1 MLSRWRQ
8 LGFRRRGDTIDV
20 DRLLR
25 LQAHEAR
32 IAPEPGLRRRI
43 LAALREATLR
53 REQVPARQG
62 PVGFAWAAACGLL
75 VLLCAAAALTLGTPS
90 RPLPGPVA
98 AGGGAKALSLLSLDT
113 GRLETALGTRLSPGP
128 DPWEG
133 PLMEEARLLV
143 ADARQARA
151 ALLARLPRAPG
162 G

>member
-8 LGFRRRGDTIDV
+8 FGIRRRGGTIDV

-32 IAPEPGLRRRI
+32 VAPAPELRRRT

-53 REQVPARQG
+53 REPVPARHG
-62 PVGFAWAAACGLL
+62 ATGFAYAAACGLL
-75 VLLCAAAALTLGTPS
+75 VLLAAAGALNIAAPR
-90 RPLPGPVA
+90 RPAPGPA
-98 AGGGAKALSLLSLDT
+98 AAEPGAGALKLLSFRPQ
-113 GRLETALGTRLSPGP
+113 RLETALAARLPGE